1 MLTLTTYVASFVLCY
16 YVSSVSAFCESVDLQ
31 PCPCGPIVDTHTFC
45 FICPCH
51 IRTSNPVTHPRS
63 TTTSA
68 PVTTPIA
75 IASTT
80 LNEFG
85 CPAFP
90 SDCPSSCSD
99 LDANFCPICNCAAG
113 SVTTTPK
120 PTGCPQVQCLLDCG
134 DPPKFVKDSQ
144 GCDLCQCDFG
154 R

>member
-16 YVSSVSAFCESVDLQ
+16 YVSSV
-31 PCPCGPIVDTHTFC
+31 
-45 FICPCH
+45 
-51 IRTSNPVTHPRS
+51 RTSNPVTHPRS

>member
-31 PCPCGPIVDTHTFC
+31 SCPCGPIVDTHTFC

-51 IRTSNPVTHPRS
+51 ITHPRS